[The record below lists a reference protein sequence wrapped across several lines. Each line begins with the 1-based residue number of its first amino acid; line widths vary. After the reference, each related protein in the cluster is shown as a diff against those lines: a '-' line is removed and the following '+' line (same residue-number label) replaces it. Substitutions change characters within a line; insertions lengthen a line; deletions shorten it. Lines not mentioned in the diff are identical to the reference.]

1 LEEEMRLP
9 GAGGGG
15 GNGIR
20 FGAAREPP
28 GRPPRDFNRLAG
40 FRRSLALCPRSPAS
54 GSRLYRR
61 RLATLCFYRRG
72 RERGFVPNRQPDVSA
87 GGFCR

>member
-54 GSRLYRR
+54 GRAYIGGGYGLR
-61 RLATLCFYRRG
+61 CVG
-72 RERGFVPNRQPDVSA
+72 EA
-87 GGFCR
+87 GSLGSCPTGSQT

>member
-28 GRPPRDFNRLAG
+28 GRPPRDFSRIQEESGLVSKEPSV
-40 FRRSLALCPRSPAS
+40 RVALI
-54 GSRLYRR
+54 
-61 RLATLCFYRRG
+61 
-72 RERGFVPNRQPDVSA
+72 
-87 GGFCR
+87 